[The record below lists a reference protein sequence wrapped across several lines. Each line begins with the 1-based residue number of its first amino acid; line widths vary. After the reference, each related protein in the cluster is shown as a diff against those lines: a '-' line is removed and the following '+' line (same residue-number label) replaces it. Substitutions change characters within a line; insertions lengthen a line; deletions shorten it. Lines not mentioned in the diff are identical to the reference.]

1 MMPHALAWTYAG
13 FVRSRNV
20 LNTMEMSFEDEL

>member
-1 MMPHALAWTYAG
+1 MPHALAWTYAG